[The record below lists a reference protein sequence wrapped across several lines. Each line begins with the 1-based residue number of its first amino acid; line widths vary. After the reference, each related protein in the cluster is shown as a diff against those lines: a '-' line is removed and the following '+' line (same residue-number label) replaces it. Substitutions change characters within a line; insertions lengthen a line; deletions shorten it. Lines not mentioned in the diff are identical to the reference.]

1 MADQHLSADLERAAR
16 DLQGALEQ
24 AGRASI
30 RIRELLPHV
39 ERISSVFDELQS
51 VFESGRRSVSAV
63 PAPPALEQTA
73 AALRPTPITPISS
86 PKRGR
91 QTTAQGAA
99 ESQPGASEWHIEAML
114 AQQPVPGSEPAPA
127 DPLANEPTTTFRLE
141 FESHTGPLD
150 LRAVD
155 EAVGQ
160 HEAVRDV
167 ALLDYDGRRATL
179 KVWIAATSSPA
190 EVQATLAERAAQI
203 GGGNDISIVALEDV
217 A

>member
-1 MADQHLSADLERAAR
+1 MADQHLSADLEQAVR

-30 RIRELLPHV
+30 RIRELLPQV

-91 QTTAQGAA
+91 QTAAQDAA
-99 ESQPGASEWHIEAML
+99 ASQPGANEWDVEATL
-114 AQQPVPGSEPAPA
+114 AQKPGSEPAPA
-127 DPLANEPTTTFRLE
+127 DPPAIEPTTTFRLE

-160 HEAVRDV
+160 HAAVRDV

-190 EVQATLAERAAQI
+190 EVHATLAERAAQI
-203 GGGNDISIVALEDV
+203 GGGNDISIAALEDV